1 MNKITKLL
9 FAFVTIASFSLT
21 SCEPDYVTDG
31 STVPSEAEFTITY
44 YDNQGNV
51 TNTEHYAYDNS
62 NAQVSGTR
70 TTMQD
75 GSSGESY
82 MMSSYAA
89 APFPNSIYTERLAL
103 TIFLDYNEPG
113 IYELSFSGRNAA
125 RFFKENQAGSQFMT
139 IDDAGYIEVENYTIL
154 EASVPDM
161 YFRSRAN
168 FSFFTTNIATNQK
181 AKVEGTITT
190 NFKI

>member
-51 TNTEHYAYDNS
+51 TDTEHYAYDNS

-113 IYELSFSGRNAA
+113 IYELSFSGRNTA

>member
-51 TNTEHYAYDNS
+51 TDTEHYAYDKT

-75 GSSGESY
+75 GAMGESY
-82 MMSSYAA
+82 TASLYTAV
-89 APFPNSIYTERLAL
+89 PLPNTIYTERLAL

-113 IYELSFSGRNAA
+113 IYELSFSGRNTA